1 MVHITKLL
9 KQYRSLKTIKF
20 KCICPLTN
28 NPTSGAHSMLDLKT
42 LEHFQNFLDLLGLHS
57 LPKLVLPSSMSLS
70 TIYTPV
76 TLKSDL

>member
-1 MVHITKLL
+1 MPFDQQPHFWSSFYV
-9 KQYRSLKTIKF
+9 R
-20 KCICPLTN
+20 P
-28 NPTSGAHSMLDLKT
+28 KT
-42 LEHFQNFLDLLGLHS
+42 LEHFQDFLDFLGLHS